1 MVIFKLNPFKKGQ
14 EVVAKEDVVIR
25 RGDQVVA
32 LASRG
37 RRMKIL
43 KVSGKWVGLSL
54 KTWGGANRGWV
65 YIDSIT
71 AASESNSTQPIVTR
85 RCSSDWPMER
95 AEGQLGDGTKLK
107 GAFSDTGR

>member
-32 LASRG
+32 LASRC

-43 KVSGKWVGLSL
+43 KVFGKWVGVSL
-54 KTWGGANRGWV
+54 KTWGGAKRG
-65 YIDSIT
+65 
-71 AASESNSTQPIVTR
+71 
-85 RCSSDWPMER
+85 
-95 AEGQLGDGTKLK
+95 
-107 GAFSDTGR
+107 

>member
-71 AASESNSTQPIVTR
+71 AAPESSSTQPIVTR
-85 RCSSDWPMER
+85 RGSSDWPMER